1 MCFPWTFLL
10 WKDRGEDVSM
20 LVHISSS
27 ATRETRKNMT
37 GMNKK
42 TIACVTAIVL
52 ATGSACLAQVAG
64 GTISGSVI
72 DSSGR
77 AIAGAQVAVKNSETA
92 IVRSVNADSEG
103 IYTAPNLV
111 LGAYVIG
118 ASKEGFETVVRSGV
132 LVTVGS
138 EEVIDFKLNPGEV
151 GTKIEV
157 SGTPPDIQLASS
169 TLEATVNSTTV
180 RELPLNG
187 RDWTT
192 LALLQQGVT
201 GVNQYPL
208 GLNNQRSNR
217 GLGMQLSIGGTRP
230 QGNNYRLDGISIND
244 YSNAGPGSVLGVLL
258 GVEALQEFSVVTN
271 NAPASYGRTSGG
283 VFNAITRSGTN
294 ALHGSVYEFLR
305 NSALDARNFFDATQ
319 SPPPFRRSQF
329 GADAG
334 GPVIK
339 SRLFVFA
346 DYEGIRQLLS
356 TTTVDIVPS
365 AAARTGHLTTG
376 TVSVD
381 PRVEPYLA
389 LYPLPNGPV
398 KGDTGLFT
406 LSTPQD
412 TNEDFLTS
420 RADFTI
426 GKSDSLFGTYMF
438 DDGKTEAP
446 DSFNNNI
453 IGTLSGRQAAV
464 LEETHLFGAQ
474 MANTA
479 RLGFSRIVSEAV
491 KSLKAIN
498 PVATDTS
505 LGFLPGQPVGVITNS
520 ELSSFPGGFGAAG
533 EFDFHYNS
541 FQLYDDAFVTL
552 GTHSLKV
559 GFAFENIRDNEL
571 GKTSPLGQF
580 VFGSLS
586 DFLQDQP
593 TSFNAPIGSG
603 ITPRALRQS
612 IFAGYIMDDWRA
624 RPNLTVNL
632 GLRYEAATVPSEAH
646 GKLSNLPSLTST
658 TPHIGDPFFAN
669 PTKLD
674 FEPRMGFAWD
684 PLSNGKTSVRA
695 GFAIFDNLPLPYL
708 FAATSLLSAPFFELG
723 DDTNLP
729 QGSFPKGAF
738 PLLTTPTLRYAY
750 IQPNPP
756 RSYDMEWNFNIQQS
770 IARDTVLQV
779 GYTGSRGVHLPYF
792 TNNFDM
798 VLPMLT
804 LQGYVWPVNG
814 TPLNPNVGQIS
825 GTLWNSD
832 SIFHALEVQATR
844 QLNHGLQAGVSYTW
858 GKIIDSG
865 SESANSNPGTFA
877 NSSPTLWFDERNGR
891 GLADFDTRQNFSV
904 NYIWEV
910 PGLSAKPRAL
920 QRALNGWQW
929 GGILHIASGEPF
941 TPIITGDP
949 LGMKGDQFDRPDVL
963 TGPGCS
969 GSRVNPGNPLDY
981 IKTQCFAFPNPSTR
995 FGDAGRNT
1003 LIGPGILNLDTSL
1016 VRNIGGSEKFHAQFR
1031 AEFFN
1036 VLNHTNFASPGVTT
1050 NNTSLFGASGVP
1062 ISSAGVLTSTTTT
1075 SRQIQFGLKLIW

>member
-1 MCFPWTFLL
+1 
-10 WKDRGEDVSM
+10 M
-20 LVHISSS
+20 LPTRAALASSS
-27 ATRETRKNMT
+27 F
-37 GMNKK
+37 

-52 ATGSACLAQVAG
+52 VTGSACLAQVAG
-64 GTISGSVI
+64 GTISGSVR

-77 AIAGAQVAVKNSETA
+77 AIAGAQVAVRNSETA
-92 IVRSVNADSEG
+92 ILRSIDADKDG

-111 LGAYVIG
+111 AGTYQVS
-118 ASKEGFETVVRSGV
+118 ASKEGFATLVRSGV
-132 LVTVGS
+132 LATVGS

-151 GTKIEV
+151 RTKIEV
-157 SGTPPDIQLASS
+157 SDTPPAIQLAGSA
-169 TLEATVNSTTV
+169 LEATENSTTV

-192 LALLQQGVT
+192 LAQLQGGVT
-201 GVNQYPL
+201 GVYQYPL
-208 GLNNQRSNR
+208 ALSNQRANR
-217 GLGMQLSIGGTRP
+217 GLGVQLSIGGTRP
-230 QGNNYRLDGISIND
+230 QGNNYRLDGININD
-244 YSNAGPGSVLGVLL
+244 YSNGGPASVLGVLL
-258 GVEALQEFSVVTN
+258 GVEAIQEFSVVTN
-271 NAPASYGRTSGG
+271 SAPASYGRTSGG
-283 VFNAITRSGTN
+283 VINSITRSGTN
-294 ALHGSVYEFLR
+294 ELHGSAYEFLR
-305 NSALDARNFFDATQ
+305 NSALDARNFFDTTS
-319 SPPPFRRSQF
+319 SPPPFRRNQF

-334 GPVIK
+334 GPIVK
-339 SRLFVFA
+339 SKLFVFG

-365 AAARTGHLTTG
+365 AAARTGKLTTG
-376 TVSVD
+376 TVRVD
-381 PRVEPYLA
+381 PSVEPYLA

-398 KGDTGLFT
+398 EGDTGNFT
-406 LSTPQD
+406 LATPQN
-412 TNEDFLTS
+412 TNEDFFTS
-420 RADFTI
+420 RSDFTI
-426 GKSDSLFGTYMF
+426 GKVDSLFGTYMF
-438 DDGKTEAP
+438 DNGKTEGP
-446 DSFNNNI
+446 DAFNENI
-453 IGTLSGRQAAV
+453 IGTLSRRQAAV
-464 LEETHLFGAQ
+464 LEETHSFGAQ
-474 MANTA
+474 MTNTA
-479 RLGFSRIVSEAV
+479 RLGFSRVVSQAA
-491 KSLKAIN
+491 KSLRAIN
-498 PVATDTS
+498 PVAADTS

-520 ELSSFPGGFGAAG
+520 ELSTFPGGFGAVG

-541 FQLYDDAFVTL
+541 YQFYDDAFATL
-552 GTHSLKV
+552 GTHSLKF

-612 IFAGYIMDDWRA
+612 IDAGYVMDDWRA
-624 RPNLTVNL
+624 RPNLTLNL

-658 TPHIGDPFFAN
+658 TPHLGDPFFSN

-674 FEPRMGFAWD
+674 FEPRVGFAWD
-684 PLSNGKTSVRA
+684 PLGNGKTSVRA
-695 GFAIFDNLPLPYL
+695 GFGIFDNLPLPYL
-708 FAATSLLSAPFFELG
+708 FGATSLLSAPFFELG

-729 QGSFPKGAF
+729 QGSFPKRAF

-798 VLPMLT
+798 VLPTLT
-804 LQGYVWPVNG
+804 PQGYVWPVNG

-877 NSSPTLWFDERNGR
+877 NSAPTLWFDERNGR
-891 GLADFDTRQNFSV
+891 GLADFDIRQNLSV

-910 PGLSAKPRAL
+910 PGLKAKPRAL

-963 TGPGCS
+963 RGRGCS
-969 GSRVNPGNPLDY
+969 GSLVNPGNPLDY

-995 FGDAGRNT
+995 FGDAGRNI

-1016 VRNIGGSEKFHAQFR
+1016 IRNLGGSEKFHAQFR

-1036 VLNHTNFASPGVTT
+1036 VLNHTNFASPVVPT
-1050 NNTSLFGASGVP
+1050 NNTSLFGANGAP

>member
-1 MCFPWTFLL
+1 MFLNSTHAPY
-10 WKDRGEDVSM
+10 VS
-20 LVHISSS
+20 ISF
-27 ATRETRKNMT
+27 AV
-37 GMNKK
+37 
-42 TIACVTAIVL
+42 ACVTAIVL
-52 ATGSACLAQVAG
+52 VTGSACLAQVAG
-64 GTISGSVI
+64 GTISGSVR

-77 AIAGAQVAVKNSETA
+77 AITGTQVTVKNSETA
-92 IVRSVNADSEG
+92 ILRSVEADNEG

-111 LGAYVIG
+111 AGRYAIS

-132 LVTVGS
+132 VVTVGS
-138 EEVIDFKLNPGEV
+138 EVVIDFKLSPGEV
-151 GTKIEV
+151 KTKIEV
-157 SGTPPDIQLASS
+157 SGTPPSIQLASS
-169 TLEATVNSTTV
+169 TLEATANSTTV

-192 LALLQQGVT
+192 LALLQPGVT
-201 GVNQYPL
+201 GVDQYPL
-208 GLNNQRSNR
+208 GLSNQRANR

-244 YSNAGPGSVLGVLL
+244 YSNGGPGSVLGILL
-258 GVEALQEFSVVTN
+258 GVEAVQEFSVVTN
-271 NAPASYGRTSGG
+271 CAPASYGRTSGG
-283 VFNAITRSGTN
+283 VINSITRSGTN
-294 ALHGSVYEFLR
+294 ELHGSAYEFLR
-305 NSALDARNFFDATQ
+305 NSALDARNFFDTTP
-319 SPPPFRRSQF
+319 SPPPFRRNQF

-334 GPVIK
+334 GPIIK
-339 SRLFVFA
+339 SKLFLFGN
-346 DYEGIRQLLS
+346 YEGIRQLLS

-365 AAARTGHLTTG
+365 AAARTGHLTSG

-389 LYPLPNGPV
+389 LYPLPNGSI

-406 LSTPQD
+406 FSTPQN
-412 TNEDFLTS
+412 TNEDFLTT

-438 DDGKTEAP
+438 DNGRTEGP

-453 IGTLSGRQAAV
+453 IGTLSSRQAAV

-474 MANTA
+474 MASTA
-479 RLGFSRIVSEAV
+479 RLGFSRVVSQAV
-491 KSLKAIN
+491 KSLKAIT

-541 FQLYDDAFVTL
+541 FQLYDDAFATL
-552 GTHSLKV
+552 GTHSLKF
-559 GFAFENIRDNEL
+559 GFALENIRDNEL

-586 DFLQDQP
+586 DFLEDQP

-612 IFAGYIMDDWRA
+612 IFAGYVMDDWRA
-624 RPNLTVNL
+624 RPNLTFNL
-632 GLRYEAATVPSEAH
+632 GLRYEAATVPSEAQ

-658 TPHIGDPFFAN
+658 TPHLGNPFFSN

-674 FEPRMGFAWD
+674 FEPRVGFAWD
-684 PLSNGKTSVRA
+684 PLGNGKTSIRG
-695 GFAIFDNLPLPYL
+695 GFGIFDNLPLPYL
-708 FAATSLLSAPFFELG
+708 FAVTSLLSAPFFELG
-723 DDTNLP
+723 DLTTLP

-750 IQPNPP
+750 IQAVPP
-756 RSYDMEWNFNIQQS
+756 RSYDMEWNFSIQRN

-779 GYTGSRGVHLPYF
+779 GYMGSRGVHLPYF

-798 VLPMLT
+798 VLPTLT
-804 LQGYVWPVNG
+804 PQGYVWPVNG
-814 TPLNPNVGQIS
+814 TPLNPKVGQIS
-825 GTLWNSD
+825 GTTWNSD
-832 SIFHALEVQATR
+832 SIFHALEVQITR
-844 QLNHGLQAGVSYTW
+844 QLSKGLQAGVSYAW

-865 SESANSNPGTFA
+865 SESANSNPGTFV
-877 NSSPTLWFDERNGR
+877 NSSPRLFFDESNGR
-891 GLADFDTRQNFSV
+891 GLADFDIRQNLSV
-904 NYIWEV
+904 NYVWEI
-910 PGLSAKPRAL
+910 PSLKTRPRAL
-920 QRALNGWQW
+920 QWALTGWQW
-929 GGILHIASGEPF
+929 GGILHVASGEPF

-949 LGMKGDQFDRPDVL
+949 LGMQGDQFDRPDVL
-963 TGPGCS
+963 RGPGCS
-969 GSRVNPGNPLDY
+969 GSLVNPGNPLDY

-995 FGDAGRNT
+995 FGDAGRNI
-1003 LIGPGILNLDTSL
+1003 LIGPGMLNLDTSL
-1016 VRNIGGSEKFHAQFR
+1016 FRNIGSLEKFHAQFR

-1036 VLNHTNFASPGVTT
+1036 VLNHANFALPV
-1050 NNTSLFGASGVP
+1050 NTSLFGANGAP

-1075 SRQIQFGLKLIW
+1075 SRQIQFALKLIW

>member
-1 MCFPWTFLL
+1 MLPNPTRAALNSSCFT
-10 WKDRGEDVSM
+10 V
-20 LVHISSS
+20 
-27 ATRETRKNMT
+27 
-37 GMNKK
+37 
-42 TIACVTAIVL
+42 ACATAIALV
-52 ATGSACLAQVAG
+52 TGSACFAQVAG
-64 GTISGSVI
+64 GTISGSVR

-77 AIAGAQVAVKNSETA
+77 AIAGAQVAVKNSKTA
-92 IVRSVNADSEG
+92 ILRSIDADNDG

-111 LGAYVIG
+111 AGTYQIS
-118 ASKEGFETVVRSGV
+118 ASKEGFATLVRSGV

-151 GTKIEV
+151 RTKIEV
-157 SGTPPDIQLASS
+157 SGTPPAIQLASS
-169 TLEATVNSTTV
+169 TLEATENSTTV

-187 RDWTT
+187 RDWST
-192 LALLQQGVT
+192 LAQLQAGVT
-201 GVNQYPL
+201 GVYQYPL
-208 GLNNQRSNR
+208 ALSNQRANR
-217 GLGMQLSIGGTRP
+217 GLGMQLSIGGMRP
-230 QGNNYRLDGISIND
+230 QGNNYRLDGISLND
-244 YSNAGPGSVLGVLL
+244 YSNGGPGSVLGVLL
-258 GVEALQEFSVVTN
+258 GVEAIQEFSVVTSS
-271 NAPASYGRTSGG
+271 APASYGRTSGG
-283 VFNAITRSGTN
+283 VINSITRSGTN
-294 ALHGSVYEFLR
+294 ELHGSAYEFLR
-305 NSALDARNFFDATQ
+305 NSALDARNFFDTTS
-319 SPPPFRRSQF
+319 SPPPFRRNQF

-334 GPVIK
+334 GPIIK
-339 SRLFVFA
+339 GKLFVFG

-365 AAARTGHLTTG
+365 AAARTGNLTSG

-381 PRVEPYLA
+381 PSVEPYLA
-389 LYPLPNGPV
+389 LYPLPNRPV
-398 KGDTGLFT
+398 EGDTGNFT
-406 LSTPQD
+406 LPTPQN
-412 TNEDFLTS
+412 TNEDFFTARS
-420 RADFTI
+420 DFTI
-426 GKSDSLFGTYMF
+426 GKVDSLFGTYMF
-438 DDGKTEAP
+438 DTGKTEGP
-446 DSFNNNI
+446 DSFHNNI
-453 IGTLSGRQAAV
+453 IGTLSRRQAAV
-464 LEETHLFGAQ
+464 LEETHSFGAQ

-479 RLGFSRIVSEAV
+479 RLGFSRVVSQAA
-491 KSLKAIN
+491 KSLEAIN
-498 PVATDTS
+498 PVAADTS

-520 ELSSFPGGFGAAG
+520 ELSTFPGGFGAVG

-541 FQLYDDAFVTL
+541 YQFYDDAFATL
-552 GTHSLKV
+552 GTHSLKF
-559 GFAFENIRDNEL
+559 GLAFENIRDNEL

-612 IFAGYIMDDWRA
+612 IFAGYVTDDWRA
-624 RPNLTVNL
+624 RPNLTLNL
-632 GLRYEAATVPSEAH
+632 GLRYEAATVPSETQ

-658 TPHIGDPFFAN
+658 TPHLGDPFFSN

-674 FEPRMGFAWD
+674 FEPRVGFAWD
-684 PLSNGKTSVRA
+684 PLGTGKTSIRS
-695 GFAIFDNLPLPYL
+695 GFGIFDNLPLPYL

-723 DDTNLP
+723 DLTTLP

-738 PLLTTPTLRYAY
+738 PLLTTPTFRYAY
-750 IQPNPP
+750 VQPNPP
-756 RSYDMEWNFNIQQS
+756 RSYDMQWNVNIQQN
-770 IARDTVLQV
+770 IAPDTMLQV

-798 VLPMLT
+798 VLPALT
-804 LQGYVWPVNG
+804 PQGYVWPVNG
-814 TPLNPNVGQIS
+814 TVLNPSVGQIS
-825 GTLWNSD
+825 GTIWNSD
-832 SIFHALEVQATR
+832 SIFHALEVQVTR
-844 QLNHGLQAGVSYTW
+844 RLSRGLQAGVSYAW

-877 NSSPTLWFDERNGR
+877 NSTPTLWFDERNGR
-891 GLADFDTRQNFSV
+891 GLADFDIRQNLTV

-910 PGLSAKPRAL
+910 PSPKAKPRAL
-920 QRALNGWQW
+920 QWASNGWQW

-969 GSRVNPGNPLDY
+969 GSRVNPGNPLGY

-995 FGDAGRNT
+995 FGDAGRNI

-1036 VLNHTNFASPGVTT
+1036 VLNHTNFASPVATT
-1050 NNTSLFGASGVP
+1050 NNTSLFGANGAP

>member
-1 MCFPWTFLL
+1 
-10 WKDRGEDVSM
+10 M
-20 LVHISSS
+20 LPNPTWAALNSSS
-27 ATRETRKNMT
+27 FTV
-37 GMNKK
+37 
-42 TIACVTAIVL
+42 ACVTAIALV
-52 ATGSACLAQVAG
+52 TGSACLAQVAG
-64 GTISGSVI
+64 GTISGSVR

-92 IVRSVNADSEG
+92 ILRSIDADNDG

-111 LGAYVIG
+111 AGTYQIS
-118 ASKEGFETVVRSGV
+118 ASREGFATLVRSGI

-138 EEVIDFKLNPGEV
+138 EVVIDFKLNPGEV
-151 GTKIEV
+151 KTKIEV
-157 SGTPPDIQLASS
+157 SGTPPAIQLASS
-169 TLEATVNSTTV
+169 TLEATENSTTV

-192 LALLQQGVT
+192 LAQLQAGVT
-201 GVNQYPL
+201 GVYQYPL
-208 GLNNQRSNR
+208 ALSNQRANR
-217 GLGMQLSIGGTRP
+217 GLGTQLSIGGARP

-244 YSNAGPGSVLGVLL
+244 YSNGGPGSVLGVLL
-258 GVEALQEFSVVTN
+258 GVEAIQEFSVVTN
-271 NAPASYGRTSGG
+271 SAPASYGRTSGG
-283 VFNAITRSGTN
+283 VINSITRSGTN
-294 ALHGSVYEFLR
+294 ELHGSAYEFLR
-305 NSALDARNFFDATQ
+305 NSALDARNFFDTTS
-319 SPPPFRRSQF
+319 SPPPFRRNQF

-334 GPVIK
+334 GPIIK
-339 SRLFVFA
+339 SKLFVFG

-365 AAARTGHLTTG
+365 AAARNGNLTSG
-376 TVSVD
+376 TVRVD
-381 PRVEPYLA
+381 PSVEPYLA

-398 KGDTGLFT
+398 EGDTGNFT
-406 LSTPQD
+406 FPTPQN
-412 TNEDFLTS
+412 TNEDFFTS
-420 RADFTI
+420 RSDFTI
-426 GKSDSLFGTYMF
+426 GKVDSLFGTYMF
-438 DDGKTEAP
+438 DNGKTEGP

-453 IGTLSGRQAAV
+453 IGTLSRRQAAV
-464 LEETHLFGAQ
+464 LEETHLFGAH

-479 RLGFSRIVSEAV
+479 RLGFSRVVSQAA

-505 LGFLPGQPVGVITNS
+505 LGFLPGQPLGVITNS
-520 ELSSFPGGFGAAG
+520 ELSTFPGGFGAVG

-541 FQLYDDAFVTL
+541 YQFYDDAFATF
-552 GTHSLKV
+552 GTHSLKF

-580 VFGSLS
+580 LFGSLS
-586 DFLQDQP
+586 GFLQDQP

-612 IFAGYIMDDWRA
+612 ICAGYVMDDWRA
-624 RPNLTVNL
+624 RPNLTLNL

-658 TPHIGDPFFAN
+658 TPHLGDPFFSN

-674 FEPRMGFAWD
+674 FEPRVGFAWD
-684 PLSNGKTSVRA
+684 PLGNGKTSIRS
-695 GFAIFDNLPLPYL
+695 GFGIFDNLPLPYL

-723 DDTNLP
+723 DLTTLP

-756 RSYDMEWNFNIQQS
+756 RSYDMQWNVNLQQNIT
-770 IARDTVLQV
+770 RDTMLQV

-798 VLPMLT
+798 VLPALT
-804 LQGYVWPVNG
+804 PQGYVWPVNG
-814 TPLNPNVGQIS
+814 TTLNPNVGQIS

-832 SIFHALEVQATR
+832 SIFHALEVQVTR
-844 QLNHGLQAGVSYTW
+844 RLSRGLQAGVSYAW
-858 GKIIDSG
+858 GKIIDAG

-877 NSSPTLWFDERNGR
+877 NSTPTLWFDERNGR
-891 GLADFDTRQNFSV
+891 GLADFDIRQNLSV

-910 PGLSAKPRAL
+910 PSLKAEPRAL
-920 QRALNGWQW
+920 LWVLNGWQS
-929 GGILHIASGEPF
+929 GGILHVASGEPF

-995 FGDAGRNT
+995 FGDAGRNI

-1036 VLNHTNFASPGVTT
+1036 VLNHTNFASPVVTT
-1050 NNTSLFGASGVP
+1050 NNTSLFGANGAP

>member
-1 MCFPWTFLL
+1 
-10 WKDRGEDVSM
+10 M

-192 LALLQQGVT
+192 LALLQPGVT

-244 YSNAGPGSVLGVLL
+244 YSNGGPGSVLGVLL
-258 GVEALQEFSVVTN
+258 GVEAVQEFSVVTN
-271 NAPASYGRTSGG
+271 GAPASYGRTSGG
-283 VFNAITRSGTN
+283 VINSITRSGTN
-294 ALHGSVYEFLR
+294 EIHGSAYEFLR
-305 NSALDARNFFDATQ
+305 NSALDARNFFDKTP
-319 SPPPFRRSQF
+319 SPPPFRRNQF

-334 GPVIK
+334 GPIIK
-339 SRLFVFA
+339 SKLFIFG
-346 DYEGIRQLLS
+346 DYEGIRQMLS

-365 AAARTGHLTTG
+365 AAARTGLLTAG
-376 TVSVD
+376 TVNVD
-381 PRVEPYLA
+381 PRVEPYLP

-398 KGDTGLFT
+398 TGDTGSFT
-406 LSTPQD
+406 LATPQN
-412 TNEDFLTS
+412 TNEDFFTC
-420 RADFTI
+420 RADFTV
-426 GKSDSLFGTYMF
+426 GESDSLFGTYMF
-438 DDGKTEAP
+438 DNGKTEGP
-446 DSFNNNI
+446 DSFDNNI
-453 IGTLSGRQAAV
+453 IETLSRRQALV
-464 LEETHLFGAQ
+464 LEETHLFRAHMG
-474 MANTA
+474 NTA
-479 RLGFSRIVSEAV
+479 RLGFSRVVSQAP

-498 PVATDTS
+498 PLAVDTS

-520 ELSSFPGGFGAAG
+520 ELSSFPGGLGAVG
-533 EFDFHYNS
+533 EFDYHYNS
-541 FQLYDDAFVTL
+541 YQFNDDAFATS
-552 GTHSLKV
+552 GTHSLKF

-571 GKTSPLGQF
+571 GKTSPLGDYL
-580 VFGSLS
+580 FGSLS
-586 DFLQDQP
+586 GFLQDQP
-593 TSFNAPIGSG
+593 TSFNAPFGSG

-612 IFAGYIMDDWRA
+612 IYAGYIMDDWRA
-624 RPNLTVNL
+624 KSNLTVNL
-632 GLRYEAATVPSEAH
+632 GLRYEAATVPSEVQ

-658 TPHIGDPFFAN
+658 TPHLGDPLFSN

-674 FEPRMGFAWD
+674 FEPRVGFAWD
-684 PLSNGKTSVRA
+684 PFGDGKTSIRS
-695 GFAIFDNLPLPYL
+695 GFGIFDNLPLPYL
-708 FAATSLLSAPFFELG
+708 FGSTSLLSAPFFELG
-723 DDTNLP
+723 DVTTLP
-729 QGSFPKGAF
+729 QGSFPKGAY
-738 PLLTTPTLRYAY
+738 PLLTAATLRYAY
-750 IQPNPP
+750 IQPNPS
-756 RSYDMEWNFNIQQS
+756 RSYDMEWNFNIQRS
-770 IARDTVLQV
+770 IAPNTVLQV

-798 VLPMLT
+798 VLPTLT
-804 LQGYVWPVNG
+804 PQGYVWPANG
-814 TPLNPNVGQIS
+814 IPLNPNVGEIS

-832 SIFHALEVQATR
+832 SIFHALEAQVTR
-844 QLNHGLQAGVSYTW
+844 QLSKGVQAGVSYTW
-858 GKIIDSG
+858 GKIIDAG
-865 SESANSNPGTFA
+865 SESANSIPGTFV
-877 NSSPTLWFDERNGR
+877 NSSPRLWFDERNGR
-891 GLADFDTRQNFSV
+891 GLADFDIRHNLSV
-904 NYIWEV
+904 NYIWEI
-910 PGLSAKPRAL
+910 PSLKPKTRAL
-920 QRALNGWQW
+920 QWTLNGWQW

-941 TPIITGDP
+941 TPTITGDP

-963 TGPGCS
+963 NGPGCS
-969 GSRVNPGNPLDY
+969 GSLVNPGNSLDY
-981 IKTQCFAFPNPSTR
+981 IKTRCFAFPNPSTR
-995 FGDAGRNT
+995 FGDAGRNI
-1003 LIGPGILNLDTSL
+1003 LIGPGMVNLDTSL
-1016 VRNIGGSEKFHAQFR
+1016 VRNIGGLEKFHAQFR

-1036 VLNHTNFASPGVTT
+1036 VLNHTNFALPV
-1050 NNTSLFGASGVP
+1050 NTSLFGANGAP
-1062 ISSAGVLTSTTTT
+1062 ISSAGVLTSTTTP
-1075 SRQIQFGLKLIW
+1075 SRQIQFALKLIR

>member
-1 MCFPWTFLL
+1 VLPTRAALA
-10 WKDRGEDVSM
+10 
-20 LVHISSS
+20 SSFF
-27 ATRETRKNMT
+27 TV
-37 GMNKK
+37 
-42 TIACVTAIVL
+42 ACVTAIVL
-52 ATGSACLAQVAG
+52 VTGSVCLAQVSG
-64 GTISGSVI
+64 GTISGSVR
-72 DSSGR
+72 DSSER
-77 AIAGAQVAVKNSETA
+77 AIAGAHVSVRNSETA
-92 IVRSVNADSEG
+92 ILRSVTADNDG

-111 LGAYVIG
+111 AGTYQVS
-118 ASKEGFETVVRSGV
+118 ASKEGFATLVRSGV
-132 LVTVGS
+132 LATVGS

-151 GTKIEV
+151 RTKIEV
-157 SGTPPDIQLASS
+157 SDTPPAIQLASS
-169 TLEATVNSTTV
+169 ALEATENSTTV
-180 RELPLNG
+180 RELPVNG
-187 RDWTT
+187 RDWAT
-192 LALLQQGVT
+192 LAQLQGGVT
-201 GVNQYPL
+201 GVYQYPL
-208 GLNNQRSNR
+208 ALSNQRANR
-217 GLGMQLSIGGTRP
+217 GLGAQLSIGGTRP

-244 YSNAGPGSVLGVLL
+244 YSNGGPGSVLGVLL
-258 GVEALQEFSVVTN
+258 GVEAIQEFSVVTN
-271 NAPASYGRTSGG
+271 SAPASYGRTSGG
-283 VFNAITRSGTN
+283 VINSITRSGTN
-294 ALHGSVYEFLR
+294 ELHGSAYEFLR
-305 NSALDARNFFDATQ
+305 NSALDTRNFFDTTS
-319 SPPPFRRSQF
+319 SPPPFRRNQF

-334 GPVIK
+334 GPVVK
-339 SRLFVFA
+339 SKLFVFG

-365 AAARTGHLTTG
+365 AAARTGNLTTG
-376 TVSVD
+376 TVRVD
-381 PRVEPYLA
+381 PSVEPYLA

-398 KGDTGLFT
+398 EGDTGNFT
-406 LSTPQD
+406 LATPQN
-412 TNEDFLTS
+412 TNEDFFTS
-420 RADFTI
+420 RSDFTI
-426 GKSDSLFGTYMF
+426 GKVDSLFATYMF
-438 DDGKTEAP
+438 DNGKTEGP
-446 DSFNNNI
+446 DSFNENI
-453 IGTLSGRQAAV
+453 IGTLSRRQAAV
-464 LEETHLFGAQ
+464 LEETHSFGAQ
-474 MANTA
+474 MTNTA
-479 RLGFSRIVSEAV
+479 RLGFSRVVSQAA
-491 KSLKAIN
+491 KSLRAIN
-498 PVATDTS
+498 PVGADTS

-520 ELSSFPGGFGAAG
+520 ELSTFPGGFGAVG

-541 FQLYDDAFVTL
+541 YQFYDDAFATL
-552 GTHSLKV
+552 GTHSLKF

-612 IFAGYIMDDWRA
+612 IDAGYVMDDWRA
-624 RPNLTVNL
+624 RPNLTLNL

-646 GKLSNLPSLTST
+646 GRLSNLPSLTST
-658 TPHIGDPFFAN
+658 TPHLGDPFFSN

-674 FEPRMGFAWD
+674 FEPRVGFAWD
-684 PLSNGKTSVRA
+684 PLGNGKTSVRA
-695 GFAIFDNLPLPYL
+695 GFGIFDNLPLPYL
-708 FAATSLLSAPFFELG
+708 FGATSLLSAPFFELG
-723 DDTNLP
+723 DDMNLP
-729 QGSFPKGAF
+729 QGSFPKRAF

-770 IARDTVLQV
+770 IARDMVLQV
-779 GYTGSRGVHLPYF
+779 GYTGSRGIHLPYF

-798 VLPMLT
+798 VVPTLT
-804 LQGYVWPVNG
+804 PQGYVWPVNG

-825 GTLWNSD
+825 GTMWNSD

-844 QLNHGLQAGVSYTW
+844 KLNHGLQTGVSYAW
-858 GKIIDSG
+858 GKITDSG

-877 NSSPTLWFDERNGR
+877 NSAPTLWFDERNGR
-891 GLADFDTRQNFSV
+891 GLADFDIRQNLSV

-910 PGLSAKPRAL
+910 PGRKAKPRAL

-963 TGPGCS
+963 RGRGCS
-969 GSRVNPGNPLDY
+969 GSLVNPGNPLDY

-995 FGDAGRNT
+995 FGDAGRNI

-1016 VRNIGGSEKFHAQFR
+1016 IRNLGGSEKFHAQFR

-1036 VLNHTNFASPGVTT
+1036 VLNHTNFASPVVPT
-1050 NNTSLFGASGVP
+1050 NNTSLFGANGAP

>member
-1 MCFPWTFLL
+1 VLPTRTALT
-10 WKDRGEDVSM
+10 
-20 LVHISSS
+20 SSS
-27 ATRETRKNMT
+27 FAV
-37 GMNKK
+37 
-42 TIACVTAIVL
+42 ACVTAIAL
-52 ATGSACLAQVAG
+52 ATGSAGLAQVSG
-64 GTISGSVI
+64 GTISGSVR
-72 DSSGR
+72 DSSER
-77 AIAGAQVAVKNSETA
+77 AIAGAHVSVRNSETA
-92 IVRSVNADSEG
+92 ILRSVTADNDG

-111 LGAYVIG
+111 AGTYQVS
-118 ASKEGFETVVRSGV
+118 ASKEGFATLARSGV
-132 LVTVGS
+132 LATVGF

-151 GTKIEV
+151 RTKIEV
-157 SGTPPDIQLASS
+157 SDTPPAIQLASS
-169 TLEATVNSTTV
+169 SLEATENSTTV

-192 LALLQQGVT
+192 LAQLQAGVT
-201 GVNQYPL
+201 GVYQYPL
-208 GLNNQRSNR
+208 ALSNQRANR
-217 GLGMQLSIGGTRP
+217 GLGAQLSIGGTRP

-244 YSNAGPGSVLGVLL
+244 YSNGGPGSVLGVLL
-258 GVEALQEFSVVTN
+258 GVEAIQEFSVVTN
-271 NAPASYGRTSGG
+271 GAPASYGRTSGG
-283 VFNAITRSGTN
+283 VINSITRSGTN
-294 ALHGSVYEFLR
+294 ELHGSAYEFLR
-305 NSALDARNFFDATQ
+305 NSALDTRNFFDTTS
-319 SPPPFRRSQF
+319 SPPPFRRNQF

-334 GPVIK
+334 GPIVK
-339 SRLFVFA
+339 SKLFVFG

-365 AAARTGHLTTG
+365 AAARTGNLTTG
-376 TVSVD
+376 TVRVD
-381 PRVEPYLA
+381 PSAEPYLA

-398 KGDTGLFT
+398 EGDTGNFT
-406 LSTPQD
+406 LATPQN
-412 TNEDFLTS
+412 TNEDFFTS
-420 RADFTI
+420 RSDFTI
-426 GKSDSLFGTYMF
+426 GKVDSLFGTYMF
-438 DDGKTEAP
+438 DNGKTEGP
-446 DSFNNNI
+446 DSFNENI
-453 IGTLSGRQAAV
+453 IGTLSRRQAAV
-464 LEETHLFGAQ
+464 LEETHSFGAQ
-474 MANTA
+474 MTNTA
-479 RLGFSRIVSEAV
+479 RLGFSRVVSQAA
-491 KSLKAIN
+491 KSLRAIN
-498 PVATDTS
+498 PVAADTS

-520 ELSSFPGGFGAAG
+520 ELSTFPGGFGALG

-541 FQLYDDAFVTL
+541 YQFYDDAFATL
-552 GTHSLKV
+552 GTHSLKF

-612 IFAGYIMDDWRA
+612 IDAGYVMDDWRA
-624 RPNLTVNL
+624 RPNLTLNL

-658 TPHIGDPFFAN
+658 TPHLGDPFFSN

-674 FEPRMGFAWD
+674 FEPRIGFAWD
-684 PLSNGKTSVRA
+684 PLGDGKTSVRA
-695 GFAIFDNLPLPYL
+695 GFGIFDNLPLPYL

-729 QGSFPKGAF
+729 QGSFPKRAF

-770 IARDTVLQV
+770 IGRDMVLQV

-798 VLPMLT
+798 VLPTLT
-804 LQGYVWPVNG
+804 LQGYVWPANG

-825 GTLWNSD
+825 GTMWNSD
-832 SIFHALEVQATR
+832 CIFHALEVEVTR
-844 QLNHGLQAGVSYTW
+844 QLNHGLQAGVSYAW

-891 GLADFDTRQNFSV
+891 GLADFDIHQNLSV
-904 NYIWEV
+904 NYIWEI
-910 PGLSAKPRAL
+910 PTFTAGPRAL
-920 QRALNGWQW
+920 QWALNGWQW
-929 GGILHIASGEPF
+929 GGILHLASGEPF
-941 TPIITGDP
+941 TPIITGNP
-949 LGMKGDQFDRPDVL
+949 LGMKGDQFDRPDVV
-963 TGPGCS
+963 TGTGCS

-995 FGDAGRNT
+995 FGDAGRNI

-1016 VRNIGGSEKFHAQFR
+1016 VRNLGGSEKFHAQFR

-1036 VLNHTNFASPGVTT
+1036 VLNHTNFASPVVAT
-1050 NNTSLFGASGVP
+1050 NNTSLFGANGAP